1 MNKQKNYRRRQR
13 GITPITTPRNSP
25 GVAQFSMSEVAQFS
39 VSLDMRPP
47 CRGKPPTWG
56 LGLITPF
63 RQCALVRLCSRSLA
77 RPAAMASYKVTLV
90 NANAGL
96 NQTVDCADDQS
107 ILDAA
112 AEQAIDLPFSCRAA
126 SCASCA
132 GKLISG
138 SVDQEDQ
145 FILSEDQIT
154 AGFVLTCVAIPTSDC
169 TIETHAEQSLY

>member
-1 MNKQKNYRRRQR
+1 
-13 GITPITTPRNSP
+13 
-25 GVAQFSMSEVAQFS
+25 
-39 VSLDMRPP
+39 
-47 CRGKPPTWG
+47 
-56 LGLITPF
+56 
-63 RQCALVRLCSRSLA
+63 
-77 RPAAMASYKVTLV
+77 MASYKVTLI
-90 NANAGL
+90 NANDGL
-96 NQTVDCADDQS
+96 NHTVNCNDDQS

-112 AEQAIDLPFSCRAA
+112 TEQAIDLPFSCRAA

-169 TIETHAEQSLY
+169 TIETHAEQALY

>member
-1 MNKQKNYRRRQR
+1 
-13 GITPITTPRNSP
+13 
-25 GVAQFSMSEVAQFS
+25 
-39 VSLDMRPP
+39 
-47 CRGKPPTWG
+47 
-56 LGLITPF
+56 
-63 RQCALVRLCSRSLA
+63 
-77 RPAAMASYKVTLV
+77 MATYKVTLV
-90 NANAGL
+90 NASEGL
-96 NQTVDCADDQS
+96 NQTVDCTDDQS

-169 TIETHAEQSLY
+169 TIETHAEEALY

>member
-1 MNKQKNYRRRQR
+1 
-13 GITPITTPRNSP
+13 
-25 GVAQFSMSEVAQFS
+25 
-39 VSLDMRPP
+39 
-47 CRGKPPTWG
+47 
-56 LGLITPF
+56 
-63 RQCALVRLCSRSLA
+63 
-77 RPAAMASYKVTLV
+77 MASYKVTLV

-107 ILDAA
+107 ISDAA
-112 AEQAIDLPFSCRAA
+112 AEQAIDLPFSCRA
-126 SCASCA
+126 ASCA